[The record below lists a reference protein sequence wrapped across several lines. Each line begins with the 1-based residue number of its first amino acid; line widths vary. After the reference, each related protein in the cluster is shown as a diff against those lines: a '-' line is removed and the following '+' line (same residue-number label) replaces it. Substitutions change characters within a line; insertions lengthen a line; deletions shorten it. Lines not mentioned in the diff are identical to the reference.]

1 MPASTVLSSIRTPL
15 ATAISGVSANVYSYV
30 PEAVQVPAVI
40 LVPDSP
46 YLELN
51 TINDSTIHAKINMTI
66 TCGVAY
72 LSNPASLD
80 NLEQLLFS
88 VLAVR
93 VTLMVVSGADS
104 AAAHS
109 ASHTELALPQSASI
123 SSWNVPSILTVL

>member
-15 ATAISGVSANVYSYV
+15 ATALAGVSANIYSYV
-30 PEAVQVPAVI
+30 PESVQVPAVI

-72 LSNPASLD
+72 LSNPAALD
-80 NLEQLLFS
+80 NLEQLIFS
-88 VLAVR
+88 VLAVIPDGYTVGPVERPSVTQVGAVNLLVADIR
-93 VTLMVVSGADS
+93 VSTYY
-104 AAAHS
+104 
-109 ASHTELALPQSASI
+109 TQT
-123 SSWNVPSILTVL
+123 N